1 MIRRCVGDFDHVS
14 AMTKGGVLCKVYTPP
29 GRGET
34 GKFALDVAVKC
45 LELYDDFFRV

>member
-1 MIRRCVGDFDHVS
+1 MGDFDHVS
-14 AMTKGGVLCKVYTPP
+14 AMTKSGVLCKVYTPP

-45 LELYDDFFRV
+45 LELYDDFFRVM